1 MWLSSK
7 ELDFKKYW
15 GAYFNI
21 YINNFIW
28 DKVPM
33 LKQDYKKC
41 GRAHFF
47 TSYHTYIV
55 WFQTVLCQD
64 YIPKNVAEHIF
75 ESYHPYMK

>member
-1 MWLSSK
+1 
-7 ELDFKKYW
+7 
-15 GAYFNI
+15 
-21 YINNFIW
+21 
-28 DKVPM
+28 M